1 VPSSLKNLANTFV
14 ENKELE
20 RSIAHTS
27 GRRAMRSRNVPF
39 VSEELAKLER
49 MSLALFDAVLFPGWS
64 FPFHIYEPFYCFM
77 VSMSSHFVIYLTIDQ
92 RILKNESQTTQIHKQ
107 K

>member
-1 VPSSLKNLANTFV
+1 MPSSLKNLANTFV

-27 GRRAMRSRNVPF
+27 GRRAMRSRKVLF

-49 MSLALFDAVLFPGWS
+49 MSLALFDAGWS
-64 FPFHIYEPFYCFM
+64 FPFHIYEPFYRFM
-77 VSMSSHFVIYLTIDQ
+77 VSTSSHFVIYLTIDQ
-92 RILKNESQTTQIHKQ
+92 RILKNELQPTQIHKQ